1 MFIFSYSDG
10 NSQVLHKHL
19 FTYHLK
25 KYLLF
30 YSAREILE
38 NNHQLNNQVAYKKY
52 NSLPASQASIF
63 LIGAQIFL
71 SKQELS
77 RKLHAE
83 ILSTYT

>member
-1 MFIFSYSDG
+1 M
-10 NSQVLHKHL
+10 
-19 FTYHLK
+19 
-25 KYLLF
+25 
-30 YSAREILE
+30 
-38 NNHQLNNQVAYKKY
+38 KKY

-83 ILSTYT
+83 ILSIYA

>member
-1 MFIFSYSDG
+1 M
-10 NSQVLHKHL
+10 
-19 FTYHLK
+19 
-25 KYLLF
+25 
-30 YSAREILE
+30 
-38 NNHQLNNQVAYKKY
+38 KKY

-83 ILSTYT
+83 ILSIYAWESFPRKTSKEWEGTYVSIFIFN